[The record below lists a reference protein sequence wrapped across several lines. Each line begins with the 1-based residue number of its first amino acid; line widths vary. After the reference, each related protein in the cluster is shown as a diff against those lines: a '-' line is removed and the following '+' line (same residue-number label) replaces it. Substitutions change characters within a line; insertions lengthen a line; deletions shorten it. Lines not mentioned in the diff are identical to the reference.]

1 MRALKV
7 LVVVMGV
14 LLVAGSAVLV
24 ATIMSRLAQRPA
36 PPAPAASAATRPVPF
51 GETAVTLP
59 LGSKLVGMQA
69 TGNRLVLQVE
79 QPDGRLEL
87 LVLDPDTG
95 TVLGRI
101 ELRPGD

>member
-24 ATIMSRLAQRPA
+24 ATIMSRLTQRPA
-36 PPAPAASAATRPVPF
+36 PPAPTASAATRPLPF
-51 GETAVTLP
+51 GEATVTLP
-59 LGSKLVGMQA
+59 PGAKLVGMQA

-79 QPDGRLEL
+79 RSDGKQEL

-95 TVLGRI
+95 TMLGRI

>member
-14 LLVAGSAVLV
+14 LLVAGAAVLV
-24 ATIMSRLAQRPA
+24 ATIVSRLAQRPA
-36 PPAPAASAATRPVPF
+36 LPAASAATRPVPF

-79 QPDGRLEL
+79 RPDGRLEF

-95 TVLGRI
+95 TMLGRI